1 MTSGI
6 SFGGGGH
13 LACVQCGL
21 KKKKKKKK
29 KKKEKKEKEEKYM
42 KDFYIF
48 LSRHCSLFFPFAAL
62 DKNRVVS
69 RSANPAVDHDSGS
82 FRQ

>member
-6 SFGGGGH
+6 SFGGVGH

-21 KKKKKKKK
+21 KKKKK

-42 KDFYIF
+42 KDFCIF
-48 LSRHCSLFFPFAAL
+48 LSRHCSLFFPLAAL

>member
-6 SFGGGGH
+6 SFGGVGH

-21 KKKKKKKK
+21 KKKKEEEEEG
-29 KKKEKKEKEEKYM
+29 KERKGREVYER
-42 KDFYIF
+42 F
-48 LSRHCSLFFPFAAL
+48 LYFLVLSLFPFFPLAAL

>member
-6 SFGGGGH
+6 SFGGVGH

-21 KKKKKKKK
+21 KKKKRK
-29 KKKEKKEKEEKYM
+29 KKEKEEKYM
-42 KDFYIF
+42 KYFYIF
-48 LSRHCSLFFPFAAL
+48 LVSSLFFFFFPFAAL
-62 DKNRVVS
+62 DKNRIVS

>member
-6 SFGGGGH
+6 SFGGVGH

-21 KKKKKKKK
+21 KKKE
-29 KKKEKKEKEEKYM
+29 KKKERKGREVYEIILY
-42 KDFYIF
+42 FSCLVIILF
-48 LSRHCSLFFPFAAL
+48 FFPFAAL
-62 DKNRVVS
+62 DKNRIVS